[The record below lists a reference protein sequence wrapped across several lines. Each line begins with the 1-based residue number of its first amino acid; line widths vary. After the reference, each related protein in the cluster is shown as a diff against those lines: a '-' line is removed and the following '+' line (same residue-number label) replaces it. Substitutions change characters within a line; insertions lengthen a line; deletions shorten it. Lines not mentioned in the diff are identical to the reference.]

1 MSNDLKT
8 PILSPKVRLSESQ
21 LALYKLLI
29 KKYETGK
36 RLTLPE
42 CIELYTK
49 YSNFHSRLSN
59 GKYAHSLPMR
69 YGTDHNTGVYGRIP
83 MTELEIRQSTINY
96 VFHTIGKLVSVG
108 ALTAIPNM
116 NFDVEAVEIL

>member
-1 MSNDLKT
+1 MSNLQT
-8 PILSPKVRLSESQ
+8 PMLSPKVQLRESQ
-21 LALYKLLI
+21 LALYRLLI
-29 KKYETGK
+29 KKYETGE

-42 CIELYTK
+42 CIKLYTK

-59 GKYAHSLPMR
+59 GEYAYPQPMR
-69 YGTDHNTGVYGRIP
+69 YGTDRATGVYGRLP
-83 MTELEIRQSTINY
+83 MSELEIRQSTITY
-96 VFHTIGKLVSVG
+96 VFHTIGKLVSIG